1 MKITETA
8 ADVKIGFLKNFAI
21 FTGKHLCWSLFSVRL
36 QHRRLLVN
44 IGKFLRTPF
53 FTDHLWWLLLKLC
66 SILFIFNK
74 GPAKLKIFNLLDE
87 LIQSTPHFIQ
97 IGKQTKHILL

>member
-1 MKITETA
+1 MAISPLHLTHKLQKKLKIQYKQVKITETA

-21 FTGKHLCWSLFSVRL
+21 FIGKHLCWSLFSVRL

-53 FTDHLWWLLLKLC
+53 FYRPPLVAT
-66 SILFIFNK
+66 S
-74 GPAKLKIFNLLDE
+74 KIMFYLVY
-87 LIQSTPHFIQ
+87 I
-97 IGKQTKHILL
+97 